1 MRHTCTDP
9 RPPATQLHGARR
21 RNPCRASRA
30 RGPRPALPRVH
41 GGAPSRSPRTGSRAS
56 PRRRR
61 AACPDS
67 PIAQATKSSQTA
79 SVHRFAASKEP
90 GIDAPMRSAQ
100 RANSLSSR
108 PPPDLR
114 DHARPRR
121 GGACQTPRAHNTST
135 PTGLPLR
142 CFGLWNRI
150 APRGVAKKNTGGAP
164 GALRGA
170 REQFYPTRMSHW
182 DGLLRSPIKCR
193 KTTSMHRYLSPMPTR
208 LPGTPGQLRQRGPGR
223 QVCQVQQVRQPRNG
237 AICPPGGPGGPKSA
251 RRARSVSCPYTVPP

>member
-41 GGAPSRSPRTGSRAS
+41 GGRPIGARAPSRGRA
-56 PRRRR
+56 RRRR

-90 GIDAPMRSAQ
+90 GIYAPMRSAH

-135 PTGLPLR
+135 PTGLLLR

-223 QVCQVQQVRQPRNG
+223 QVCQVQQMRQPRNG